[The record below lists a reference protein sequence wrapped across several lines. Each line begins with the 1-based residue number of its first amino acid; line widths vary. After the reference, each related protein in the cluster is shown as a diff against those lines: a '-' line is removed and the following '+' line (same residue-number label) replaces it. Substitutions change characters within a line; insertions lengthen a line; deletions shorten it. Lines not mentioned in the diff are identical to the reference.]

1 MPSPLERTINK
12 VADSIERL
20 FNGGNVTPPIVT
32 ELSLRNGGKQSCL
45 EKYGIRLRAEHIEQN
60 TWRKNDIEYSKPLID
75 AEYMIQTE
83 FKVGST
89 DTTVEEQY
97 SNTVK
102 REEESKAK
110 AAKKAEK
117 KKKEKEEKI
126 NKSAS
131 KVEGV
136 PQSQQPGGQKTQ
148 TEGSQTTLTP
158 EMQMTLA
165 MNHFNP
171 PAQDKVITSNEEYFN
186 MYNQQ
191 MGRFAPNQ

>member
-12 VADSIERL
+12 VADTVEEL
-20 FNGGNVTPPIVT
+20 FNRGSVTPPIVT
-32 ELSLRNGGKQSCL
+32 ELSLRNGGKQTCL

-89 DTTVEEQY
+89 DETVEEQY

-110 AAKKAEK
+110 ASKKTEEK
-117 KKKEKEEKI
+117 KKKREEKI
-126 NKSAS
+126 NKEAS
-131 KVEGV
+131 KTEGV
-136 PQSQQPGGQKTQ
+136 PQNQQAGGQNTKTKPVENLDASKNNIIKFNSPSFWEHQ
-148 TEGSQTTLTP
+148 NQATKNQVEFFNWSQ
-158 EMQMTLA
+158 
-165 MNHFNP
+165 
-171 PAQDKVITSNEEYFN
+171 
-186 MYNQQ
+186 
-191 MGRFAPNQ
+191 RFAPKQ

>member
-1 MPSPLERTINK
+1 MPSPLEKTINK

-117 KKKEKEEKI
+117 KKKKKEEKL
-126 NKSAS
+126 NKKAS
-131 KVEGV
+131 KVAGV
-136 PQSQQPGGQKTQ
+136 PSDSQPGGTKND
-148 TEGSQTTLTP
+148 TEPSEKIFDYQDNKSNDDATFSDYGY
-158 EMQMTLA
+158 EMA
-165 MNHFNP
+165 
-171 PAQDKVITSNEEYFN
+171 
-186 MYNQQ
+186 
-191 MGRFAPNQ
+191 

>member
-12 VADSIERL
+12 VADTVEEL
-20 FNGGNVTPPIVT
+20 FNRGSVTPPIVT
-32 ELSLRNGGKQSCL
+32 ELSLRNGGKQTCL

-89 DTTVEEQY
+89 DETVEEQY

-110 AAKKAEK
+110 ASKKTEEK
-117 KKKEKEEKI
+117 KKKREEKI
-126 NKSAS
+126 NKEAS
-131 KVEGV
+131 KTEGV
-136 PQSQQPGGQKTQ
+136 PQNQQAGGQNTKTKPVENLDASKNNIIKFNSPSFWEHQ
-148 TEGSQTTLTP
+148 NQAAKNQAEFFNLSQ
-158 EMQMTLA
+158 
-165 MNHFNP
+165 
-171 PAQDKVITSNEEYFN
+171 
-186 MYNQQ
+186 
-191 MGRFAPNQ
+191 RFAPKQ

>member
-12 VADSIERL
+12 VADTVEEL
-20 FNGGNVTPPIVT
+20 FNRGSVTPPIVT
-32 ELSLRNGGKQSCL
+32 ELSLRNGGKQTCL

-89 DTTVEEQY
+89 DETVEEQY

-110 AAKKAEK
+110 ASKKTEEK
-117 KKKEKEEKI
+117 KKEREDKI
-126 NKSAS
+126 NKEAS
-131 KVEGV
+131 KTEGV
-136 PQSQQPGGQKTQ
+136 PQNQQAGGQNTKTKPVENLDASKNNIIKFNSPSFWEHQ
-148 TEGSQTTLTP
+148 NQATKNQVEFFNWSQ
-158 EMQMTLA
+158 
-165 MNHFNP
+165 
-171 PAQDKVITSNEEYFN
+171 
-186 MYNQQ
+186 
-191 MGRFAPNQ
+191 RFAPNQQNQ

>member
-12 VADSIERL
+12 VADSIEEL
-20 FNGGNVTPPIVT
+20 FNRGNVTPPIVT
-32 ELSLRNGGKQSCL
+32 ELSLRNGGKQTCL

-89 DTTVEEQY
+89 DETVEEQY

-110 AAKKAEK
+110 ATKKVEN
-117 KKKEKEEKI
+117 KKKEREEKI
-126 NKSAS
+126 DKKAS
-131 KVEGV
+131 KTKGV
-136 PQSQQPGGQKTQ
+136 PQNQQAGGQNTKTESVNGEIASKDNVINFNSPSFWEHQ
-148 TEGSQTTLTP
+148 NLATKNQVEFFNWSQ
-158 EMQMTLA
+158 
-165 MNHFNP
+165 
-171 PAQDKVITSNEEYFN
+171 
-186 MYNQQ
+186 
-191 MGRFAPNQ
+191 RFAPNQQNQ